1 MWVDLK
7 AGSLSILTLMF
18 IKSPTLNVSAN
29 IDLAKVPQNEKNL
42 STITTD
48 CLKFTNKAVVLGG
61 VHVSFSNYSRGMFPM
76 KTLTVVFRTAL
87 ISWQISLL
95 IWNVKYKIII
105 LELRCSLYTLYS
117 VCHLPVQQPNLWIRY
132 NQNMWCWSA
141 FKPFPGQG
149 TSIVST

>member
-48 CLKFTNKAVVLGG
+48 CLKFTNKAVVCTGG
-61 VHVSFSNYSRGMFPM
+61 SCFFLKQLTRYVSNEDVDCG
-76 KTLTVVFRTAL
+76 L
-87 ISWQISLL
+87 
-95 IWNVKYKIII
+95 
-105 LELRCSLYTLYS
+105 
-117 VCHLPVQQPNLWIRY
+117 
-132 NQNMWCWSA
+132 
-141 FKPFPGQG
+141 
-149 TSIVST
+149 

>member
-95 IWNVKYKIII
+95 I
-105 LELRCSLYTLYS
+105 
-117 VCHLPVQQPNLWIRY
+117 
-132 NQNMWCWSA
+132 
-141 FKPFPGQG
+141 
-149 TSIVST
+149 